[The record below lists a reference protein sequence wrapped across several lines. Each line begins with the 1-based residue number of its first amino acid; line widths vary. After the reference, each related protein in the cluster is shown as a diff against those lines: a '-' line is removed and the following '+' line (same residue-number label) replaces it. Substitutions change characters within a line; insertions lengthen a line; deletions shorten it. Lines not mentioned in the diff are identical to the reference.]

1 VQHYLLLDDEE
12 DYQFKKNV
20 FAVMFIFVI
29 ILGLVEQDFPG
40 SDALLT
46 PNYDMELGLVQ
57 K

>member
-1 VQHYLLLDDEE
+1 
-12 DYQFKKNV
+12 
-20 FAVMFIFVI
+20 MFIFVI